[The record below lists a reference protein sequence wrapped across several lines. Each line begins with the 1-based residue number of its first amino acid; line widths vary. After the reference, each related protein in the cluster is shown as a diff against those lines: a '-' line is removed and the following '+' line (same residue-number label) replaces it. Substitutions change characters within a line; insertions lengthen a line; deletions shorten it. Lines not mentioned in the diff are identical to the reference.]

1 VDLLATLQGYVRR
14 RLVAAGVASDLHL
27 VGGHSVHAYRVAGTG
42 VGPPVLLVHGLGGSA
57 NGWVRVLRA
66 LSRDF
71 SAVYA
76 VDLPGNGFSPL
87 PASGPLTLE
96 EHLGVLHAFCRE
108 VVQAPA
114 FVVGNSLG
122 GALAVIL
129 AATHPEDVVALG
141 LVAPAGGEMTRESLV
156 ELMRVLDV
164 RTTRDAVRLTRRLFH
179 RAPLVAILF
188 APELK
193 KTHAT
198 AAVRALRGRA
208 LQRHHIPPEILTGL
222 RAPTLLLW
230 GASEKLLPREQLDWY
245 REHLPSGAHIEV
257 VKGFGH
263 VPQMEC
269 PRELVKRLRD
279 FAGEIGLLS
288 AGTPRLQGAR
298 VEAAGT
304 SHPRKRR

>member
-1 VDLLATLQGYVRR
+1 VNLLATVQGYVRR
-14 RLVAAGVASDLHL
+14 RLIAAGVGSDLHL
-27 VGGHSVHAYRVAGTG
+27 VAGHAVHAYRVAGTG

-57 NGWVRVLRA
+57 NGWVRVLRPLA
-66 LSRDF
+66 RDF

-96 EHLGVLHAFCRE
+96 EQLSVLHAFCRE
-108 VVQAPA
+108 VVKAPA

-122 GALAVIL
+122 GALSVIL
-129 AATHPEDVVALG
+129 GAVHPEDVVALG
-141 LVAPAGGEMTRESLV
+141 LVSPAGGQMSPESMA

-164 RTTRDAVRLTRRLFH
+164 RTTADAVRLTRRLFH

-193 KTHAT
+193 KMHAT
-198 AAVRALRGRA
+198 PAVRALRTHA
-208 LQRHHIPPEILTGL
+208 QQRHHIPPDLIAGL

-245 REHLPSGAHIEV
+245 RAHLPSGARIEV
-257 VKGFGH
+257 VPGFGH
-263 VPQMEC
+263 VPQMER
-269 PRELVKRLRD
+269 PRELVQRLRG
-279 FAGEIGLLS
+279 FAEELGLLAVS
-288 AGTPRLQGAR
+288 PRAP
-298 VEAAGT
+298 VEAPAP
-304 SHPRKRR
+304 S

>member
-1 VDLLATLQGYVRR
+1 MNLLATVQGYVRR
-14 RLVAAGVASDLHL
+14 RLIAAGVGSDLHL
-27 VGGHSVHAYRVAGTG
+27 VAGHAVHAYRVAGTG

-57 NGWVRVLRA
+57 NGWVRVLRPLA
-66 LSRDF
+66 RDF

-96 EHLGVLHAFCRE
+96 EQLSVLHAFCRE
-108 VVQAPA
+108 VVKAPA

-122 GALAVIL
+122 GALSVIL
-129 AATHPEDVVALG
+129 GAVHPEDVVALG
-141 LVAPAGGEMTRESLV
+141 LVSPAGGQMSPESMA

-164 RTTRDAVRLTRRLFH
+164 RTTADAVRLTRRLFH

-193 KTHAT
+193 KMHAT
-198 AAVRALRGRA
+198 PAVRALRTHA
-208 LQRHHIPPEILTGL
+208 QQRHHIPPDLIAGL

-245 REHLPSGAHIEV
+245 RAHLPSGARIEV
-257 VKGFGH
+257 VPGFGH
-263 VPQMEC
+263 VPQMER
-269 PRELVKRLRD
+269 PRELVQRLRG
-279 FAGEIGLLS
+279 FAEELGLLAVS
-288 AGTPRLQGAR
+288 PRAP
-298 VEAAGT
+298 VEAPAP
-304 SHPRKRR
+304 S